1 MGVPGDFPGI
11 FIQGYG
17 FDFDGVGT
25 FVVQQGDGVFAGRFD
40 QFGNVKRMFLP
51 GQGGR
56 RPCADPGRIE
66 KVRFVYLAD
75 DVPGKLDPHQIHTL
89 AIRFQAFFEIRKIL
103 FTGGSP
109 ADFRKGAGT
118 GECLVVQAFR
128 CGNPFRP
135 YLGAQSLDS
144 GMVLFLQPGENG
156 FEPVCLLQGNAAVA
170 VIQIG
175 GGVEGIDNVM
185 PVPDGVFS
193 QAGVA
198 LPELDDG
205 VCIQFGAGFSS
216 SVPIDVMSVNFIPSH
231 HAAPF
236 LGNNAGHAVGE
247 MHLDVRITFH
257 AVFFHEFLNFRNTLP
272 LLVIAHFISANVD
285 DSAGEERRDFIQNIG
300 QEGISFFR
308 GGIEGRIDDECC
320 GHFPGSFQAQEGV
333 CYGGGAGMA
342 RHFNF
347 RNDGDVSAGCVLYD
361 IPDLFLGIK
370 AFMRRS
376 V

>member
-1 MGVPGDFPGI
+1 MKTLLFLVWDGAVFLWRFKIHCPVGIPASVPFEFCFDRIGCSLPGFRGIQNVLDIFLMGTAPARMGVPGDFPGI

-51 GQGGR
+51 GHGGW

-144 GMVLFLQPGENG
+144 GLVLFLQPGENG
-156 FEPVCLLQGNAAVA
+156 FEPVCLL
-170 VIQIG
+170 
-175 GGVEGIDNVM
+175 DRK
-185 PVPDGVFS
+185 
-193 QAGVA
+193 
-198 LPELDDG
+198 
-205 VCIQFGAGFSS
+205 
-216 SVPIDVMSVNFIPSH
+216 SVV
-231 HAAPF
+231 
-236 LGNNAGHAVGE
+236 
-247 MHLDVRITFH
+247 
-257 AVFFHEFLNFRNTLP
+257 
-272 LLVIAHFISANVD
+272 
-285 DSAGEERRDFIQNIG
+285 
-300 QEGISFFR
+300 
-308 GGIEGRIDDECC
+308 
-320 GHFPGSFQAQEGV
+320 
-333 CYGGGAGMA
+333 
-342 RHFNF
+342 
-347 RNDGDVSAGCVLYD
+347 
-361 IPDLFLGIK
+361 
-370 AFMRRS
+370 
-376 V
+376 